1 MKWDTEGPSDVPQSN
16 GKPWEGAKKRG
27 GIQFYGDVKRLLIL
41 SKAPERVRI
50 GGPSGLVGGENDHSQ
65 VLG

>member
-1 MKWDTEGPSDVPQSN
+1 MFLRAMGSHGRVL
-16 GKPWEGAKKRG
+16 KKGGG

>member
-1 MKWDTEGPSDVPQSN
+1 MFLRAMGSHGRVL
-16 GKPWEGAKKRG
+16 KKGG

>member
-1 MKWDTEGPSDVPQSN
+1 MFLRAMGSHGRVL
-16 GKPWEGAKKRG
+16 KKRG